1 MNSEDQHWLAMV
13 DGAKLGFSQNNEGL
27 IGFFVKYGPIMENIK
42 LPQRYFG
49 DIFCGYLYWEVTCVK
64 IL

>member
-1 MNSEDQHWLAMV
+1 MV
-13 DGAKLGFSQNNEGL
+13 DDAKRGFSQNNEGL

-42 LPQRYFG
+42 LPHRYFG
-49 DIFCGYLYWEVTCVK
+49 YLFCGYFYWEVACVK